1 MSIKE
6 IESEITNLPRAE
18 VSELLDWL
26 SEHHARLWDEQI
38 ERDLDSGRLDEV
50 LGQVESEI
58 AAGLARPL

>member
-6 IESEITNLPRAE
+6 IETEITRLPPTE
-18 VSELLDWL
+18 VSQLLEWL

-38 ERDLDSGRLDEV
+38 ERDLEAGRLNNVMGEV
-50 LGQVESEI
+50 EKEI